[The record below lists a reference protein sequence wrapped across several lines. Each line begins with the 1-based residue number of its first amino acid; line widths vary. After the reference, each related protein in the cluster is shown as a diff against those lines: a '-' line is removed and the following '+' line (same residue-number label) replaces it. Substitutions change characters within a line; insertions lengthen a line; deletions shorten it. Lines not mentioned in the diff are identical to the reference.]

1 MTTTKEERLNIIQ
14 EVINNIKDD
23 ATREMYQ
30 RLPKRIM
37 HPIKWDT
44 VKVISNE

>member
-1 MTTTKEERLNIIQ
+1 MIMTKEERLNIIQ
-14 EVINNIKDD
+14 EAIGNIKDD

-37 HPIKWDT
+37 YPVKWAT
-44 VKVISNE
+44 VKVISK

>member
-1 MTTTKEERLNIIQ
+1 MTKEERLNIIQ

-37 HPIKWDT
+37 YPIKWGV
-44 VKVISNE
+44 VKVVSNE

>member
-1 MTTTKEERLNIIQ
+1 MTMTKEERLNIIQ
-14 EVINNIKDD
+14 EVISNIKDD
-23 ATREMYQ
+23 TTREMYQ

-37 HPIKWDT
+37 YPIKWDA

>member
-1 MTTTKEERLNIIQ
+1 MTMTKEERLNIIQ

-30 RLPKRIM
+30 RLPQRIM
-37 HPIKWDT
+37 YPVKWDT
-44 VKVISNE
+44 VKVVSGE

>member
-1 MTTTKEERLNIIQ
+1 MAKEERLNIIQ

-30 RLPKRIM
+30 RLPKRVM
-37 HPIKWDT
+37 YPIKWDA
-44 VKVISNE
+44 VKVVSNE

>member
-23 ATREMYQ
+23 ATKEMYQ
-30 RLPKRIM
+30 SLPKRIIY
-37 HPIKWDT
+37 PIKWDA
-44 VKVISNE
+44 VKVVSNE